1 MTGRINF
8 VDENGDVLNEINTPE
23 ILYTYNMASDYYD
36 KECGTFNLDPFQ
48 LPHSAECP

>member
-1 MTGRINF
+1 MTGRIKF

-23 ILYTYNMASDYYD
+23 VLYTYNYYD